1 MADELN
7 IAEKN
12 VIGGCL
18 NDKDIFFKVN
28 GILSFEDFLEPNKT
42 VFKAMTDLNVEK
54 GVVSDSAALIE
65 FMDSKKLLDKIPGK
79 ENYITDIFLNYRPL
93 ADEID
98 YSINIVKDKSSMR
111 QFLTVLKDIQKR
123 YDKEPIDDISSF
135 LANAENSILSVTEK
149 RRVSEFR
156 DPDSVLK
163 SLQNKFQTEADFR
176 KINKITEPYLT
187 GYPTGYDDLDR
198 LCGGFHPSD
207 LMILAA
213 RPGVGK
219 TALALNFA
227 QKMAKKGR
235 AIGIFSM
242 EMSSEQILLR
252 ILANESKLTT
262 DVISRMSIGE
272 DNGTYS
278 IMDKQSLSDALF
290 MLKSERL
297 FIDDTSSMTVDDI
310 LSKARKLKTRYPEL
324 SLIIIDYLGL
334 IKSASKSSKISRQ
347 EEVSNITR
355 SLKIMARTLN
365 VPVLVLCQLSRGVEL
380 RTDHEPNLSDLR
392 DSGSIEQDAD
402 MVFFIYRSDYY
413 KTENKE
419 GNKVSQTPSEPQGE
433 FNKDISETK
442 LILSKN
448 RSGKTGEVDLNF
460 YRKYFRFQAVVKQE
474 EYN

>member
-42 VFKAMTDLNVEK
+42 VFKAMIDLNVEK

-235 AIGIFSM
+235 AIGIF
-242 EMSSEQILLR
+242 
-252 ILANESKLTT
+252 
-262 DVISRMSIGE
+262 
-272 DNGTYS
+272 Y
-278 IMDKQSLSDALF
+278 
-290 MLKSERL
+290 
-297 FIDDTSSMTVDDI
+297 
-310 LSKARKLKTRYPEL
+310 
-324 SLIIIDYLGL
+324 
-334 IKSASKSSKISRQ
+334 
-347 EEVSNITR
+347 
-355 SLKIMARTLN
+355 
-365 VPVLVLCQLSRGVEL
+365 
-380 RTDHEPNLSDLR
+380 
-392 DSGSIEQDAD
+392 
-402 MVFFIYRSDYY
+402 
-413 KTENKE
+413 
-419 GNKVSQTPSEPQGE
+419 
-433 FNKDISETK
+433 
-442 LILSKN
+442 
-448 RSGKTGEVDLNF
+448 
-460 YRKYFRFQAVVKQE
+460 
-474 EYN
+474 